1 MNLILLGPPGAG
13 KGTLASRLIKK
24 YNIPHISTG
33 DIFRENIKNETE
45 LGLEVKGYMARG
57 ELVPDELVVRIALD
71 RLNKEDCNE
80 GFMLDGFPRTVFQA
94 EELDKFLKE
103 KNDKINFTLNL
114 SVSDEILKER
124 LINRRICKS
133 CGATYN
139 LKKDY
144 MKPKVEGKCD
154 SCNGELYQREDDKA
168 ETVENRISVY
178 NEQTAPLISYYNNI
192 GNLVELDSSLE
203 ADNLFKEV
211 CKILGE

>member
-1 MNLILLGPPGAG
+1 MNLVLLGPPGAG

-24 YNIPHISTG
+24 YGLPHISTG

-45 LGLEVKGYMARG
+45 LGLEVQGYMKRG

-71 RLNKEDCNE
+71 RLSKDDCKD

-94 EELDKFLKE
+94 EELDKFLGD
-103 KNDKINFTLNL
+103 KNDKLNYTLNL
-114 SVSDEILKER
+114 SVSDEVLKSR
-124 LINRRICKS
+124 LVNRRICKS

-139 LKKDY
+139 LKKDT
-144 MKPKVEGKCD
+144 MMPKVEGTCD
-154 SCNGELYQREDDKA
+154 VCKGELYQREDDKA

-178 NEQTAPLISYYNNI
+178 NEQTAPLISYYRNA
-192 GNLVELDSSLE
+192 GNLVDLDSSLE
-203 ADNLFKEV
+203 ADDLFEKV